1 MSESSRQI
9 LELIGFCGFI
19 RLCLF
24 TLTVEFYSLQFKYFE
39 TFSLLTIPCTEPR
52 YFKLSVVDE
61 YCQIAR
67 YNCIMRTR
75 FLGEYFYLLKLL
87 ALFSPEN
94 RKKLIAVGF
103 VQFSL
108 SILDLVGLLAM
119 GTVTTLGYSTIN
131 SSPIPDSLSFLWKI
145 PFIQNQDLKSI
156 TFFFAF
162 LAVAILLSKTLLSAF
177 LVRKVIGFLS
187 VREAEIST
195 TLVHRILISNPG
207 VLRKRSPQ
215 QVAGVS
221 ITAVNAA
228 ITVTLG
234 QLTTLVVECFSVLLV
249 IAGLSFVDIT
259 VTIPTLIFFALLGII
274 STSLLKGRVARSTA
288 QTYFLGISSAELIR
302 NAIGTSRDI
311 FLSSKQD
318 QISREYGQLRSENY
332 RATRSAAFASSLP
345 KFISEVGLVVGGSFI
360 ALTQVALK
368 DARGAL
374 IGLVLFLTLA
384 SRIIPSILRI
394 QNAVLEINGAK
405 GAALD
410 LLAEIESLNGMG
422 DSASILNREENAPPE
437 NIRSFLPSIK
447 VSGGQVSHESSSEF
461 VLRDI
466 DIEILPGELI
476 GIVGP
481 SGGGK
486 TTLVDVMA
494 GIHELDKGG
503 VWLSG
508 VEPQTAINTWNSEI
522 RYVPQ
527 DVHLIAGTLKMN
539 IIWPDLESVV
549 SDLQIWKVLETVGL
563 DHWVKSLPDG
573 LDARVESLGSNI
585 SGGQKQRVGIAR
597 ALISNPHIL
606 FLDEATSSLDSIT
619 EQMISSNIMSR
630 LTGVTRVVVA
640 HRLSTIENADRIFYI
655 KDGVIVTSGT
665 FAEVRA
671 RVDEFEKQAQAS
683 GL

>member
-1 MSESSRQI
+1 M
-9 LELIGFCGFI
+9 
-19 RLCLF
+19 
-24 TLTVEFYSLQFKYFE
+24 
-39 TFSLLTIPCTEPR
+39 
-52 YFKLSVVDE
+52 
-61 YCQIAR
+61 
-67 YNCIMRTR
+67 
-75 FLGEYFYLLKLL
+75 
-87 ALFSPEN
+87 
-94 RKKLIAVGF
+94 
-103 VQFSL
+103 
-108 SILDLVGLLAM
+108 
-119 GTVTTLGYSTIN
+119 
-131 SSPIPDSLSFLWKI
+131 
-145 PFIQNQDLKSI
+145 
-156 TFFFAF
+156 
-162 LAVAILLSKTLLSAF
+162 
-177 LVRKVIGFLS
+177 
-187 VREAEIST
+187 
-195 TLVHRILISNPG
+195 
-207 VLRKRSPQ
+207 
-215 QVAGVS
+215 
-221 ITAVNAA
+221 
-228 ITVTLG
+228 
-234 QLTTLVVECFSVLLV
+234 
-249 IAGLSFVDIT
+249 
-259 VTIPTLIFFALLGII
+259 
-274 STSLLKGRVARSTA
+274 
-288 QTYFLGISSAELIR
+288 
-302 NAIGTSRDI
+302 
-311 FLSSKQD
+311 
-318 QISREYGQLRSENY
+318 
-332 RATRSAAFASSLP
+332 
-345 KFISEVGLVVGGSFI
+345 
-360 ALTQVALK
+360 
-368 DARGAL
+368 
-374 IGLVLFLTLA
+374 
-384 SRIIPSILRI
+384 
-394 QNAVLEINGAK
+394 
-405 GAALD
+405 
-410 LLAEIESLNGMG
+410 
-422 DSASILNREENAPPE
+422 
-437 NIRSFLPSIK
+437 
-447 VSGGQVSHESSSEF
+447 
-461 VLRDI
+461 LRDI